1 VRLNFSNQPPLS
13 IVEGMRRFGEVIAA
27 GLAG

>member
-13 IVEGMRRFGEVIAA
+13 IVEGMRRFGEVVTAA
-27 GLAG
+27 VSG